1 MLWALSDLHL
11 PGGSGKTMDR
21 FGGGWVGHA
30 ARIEAAWR
38 ECVGTDDTVLVPG
51 DVSWAMKPADAAAD
65 LAILASLPGRKFITR
80 GNHDYWWK
88 SVTQANQIMPPGIT
102 AVLNSSV
109 DAGDFILCAA
119 RGWELPSSEHFT
131 EERDGPIL
139 AKEIERLR
147 ATVGGAGPAAGGRPV
162 VAMMHFP
169 PTDDGS
175 PTAFTRILSGGGVS
189 VCVFGHVHG
198 DPGAIERDF
207 MLEGVRYILCSAD
220 QAGFRPVRI
229 PLDGSMPEGSPS

>member
-30 ARIEAAWR
+30 GKIEAAWR
-38 ECVGTDDTVLVPG
+38 GSVGPDDIVLVPG
-51 DVSWAMKPADAAAD
+51 DVSWAMKPADAVED
-65 LAILASLPGRKFITR
+65 LAFLASLPGRKYITR

-88 SVTQANQIMPPGIT
+88 SVTQANAIMPPGIT
-102 AVLNSSV
+102 ALINTAV
-109 DAGDFILCAA
+109 DTGEFILCAA
-119 RGWELPSSEHFT
+119 RGWELPSSEHFDD
-131 EERDGPIL
+131 ERDGPIL

-147 ATVGGAGPAAGGRPV
+147 AAVGDTRPGAGRPL

-169 PTDDGS
+169 PTDDGT
-175 PTAFTRILSGGGVS
+175 PTAFTRILSEGGVS
-189 VCVFGHVHG
+189 TCAFGHVHG

-220 QAGFRPVRI
+220 QTGFRPVRI
-229 PLDGSMPEGSPS
+229 PLDGNWREGSPS